1 MKAFVIAM
9 QLLLVSAF
17 LVGCSSSGE
26 FSDLTA
32 QMEEIK
38 KRPKGHIEPPPEF
51 KAYKTFTYS
60 AAALR
65 SPFSPPI
72 AVEMVQLPQGRKNVK
87 PDMNRPKE
95 ALEGFSIDALSMVG
109 TLRRPEGALF
119 ALIMDTNG
127 GLHRVKPG
135 NYMGRNH
142 GHVQDVSVNKLN
154 VIEIVSDGQDGW
166 VERPRTIVL
175 KGQN

>member
-1 MKAFVIAM
+1 MKALFVAL
-9 QLLLVSAF
+9 QLLTVTI

-26 FSDLTA
+26 FSDLAA
-32 QMEEIK
+32 QMDEIK

-65 SPFSPPI
+65 SPFSPPV
-72 AVEMVQLPQGRKNVK
+72 AVEMVQLPEGRKDVQ
-87 PDMNRPKE
+87 PDLNRAKE
-95 ALEGFSIDALSMVG
+95 ALEGFSIDALNMVG

-119 ALIMDTNG
+119 ALIMDSSG

-142 GHVQDVSVNKLN
+142 GHVVDVGVNKLN
-154 VIEIVSDGQDGW
+154 VIEIVSDGQGGW